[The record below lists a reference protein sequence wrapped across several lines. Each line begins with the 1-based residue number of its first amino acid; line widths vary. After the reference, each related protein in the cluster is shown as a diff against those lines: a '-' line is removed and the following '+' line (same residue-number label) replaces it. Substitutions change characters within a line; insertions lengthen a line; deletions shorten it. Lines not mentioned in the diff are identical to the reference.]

1 MSWILLHWRKSAVT
15 MLPTKSVTTPIQ
27 EINDL
32 TEIRTMLAQTV
43 SKMTEE
49 WVLLGRTEGK
59 IEGKVEGKIEGKIEG
74 ERILLL
80 RLILHLFGEEVA
92 FQAQPIID
100 SISSLAT
107 LEIIGNWVVDATNGD
122 DLLEKLRTI

>member
-15 MLPTKSVTTPIQ
+15 MLPTKSVTTHIQ

-43 SKMTEE
+43 SKMTEK

-59 IEGKVEGKIEGKIEG
+59 VEGKIEG

>member
-1 MSWILLHWRKSAVT
+1 
-15 MLPTKSVTTPIQ
+15 
-27 EINDL
+27 
-32 TEIRTMLAQTV
+32 MLAQTV
-43 SKMTEE
+43 SKMTEK

>member
-43 SKMTEE
+43 SKMTEK
-49 WVLLGRTEGK
+49 WVLLGRT
-59 IEGKVEGKIEGKIEG
+59 EGKVEGKIEGKIEG